1 MTPDVVISRLPA
13 MFQPT
18 LIPELEDSSI
28 GSSRCRLFLTALEM
42 VDLES
47 LNINRRGDAGRP
59 PKDLV
64 AMARTFVAKVTW
76 GMKAARELLDRM
88 AFMTIMANCGP

>member
-1 MTPDVVISRLPA
+1 

-28 GSSRCRLFLTALEM
+28 GSGRYRLFLAALEM

-47 LNINRRGDAGRP
+47 LDINRRCDTGRP
-59 PKDLV
+59 PKDRV
-64 AMARTFVAKVTW
+64 AMALSMSLPACAESAKRRNAT
-76 GMKAARELLDRM
+76 KSR
-88 AFMTIMANCGP
+88 